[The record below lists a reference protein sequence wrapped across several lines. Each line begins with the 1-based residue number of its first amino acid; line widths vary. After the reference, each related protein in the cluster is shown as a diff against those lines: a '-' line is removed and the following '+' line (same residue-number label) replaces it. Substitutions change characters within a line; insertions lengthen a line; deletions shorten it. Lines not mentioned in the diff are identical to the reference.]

1 MEQLLALV
9 GWIAERKKGCVDVLL
24 IMLHQQNKMSSVMW
38 LFWVCT
44 RAYLLV
50 STFCLYTTQEN
61 PGQQSSKSTRFAT
74 N

>member
-9 GWIAERKKGCVDVLL
+9 GWIAERKKGCVNVLL
-24 IMLHQQNKMSSVMW
+24 IMLHQQNKMMW

-44 RAYLLV
+44 RAYLFV
-50 STFCLYTTQEN
+50 STFCIDTTQEN
-61 PGQQSSKSTRFAT
+61 PGQQSSTSTRFAT